1 MIDKLKSQIQQ
12 LLAGGFFHI
21 LFGNTLTKMVAF
33 ISSIVIVRLVSK
45 QDYAYLSY
53 ADNLYSYANLVAG
66 LGMSTAVL
74 KFCSGKNQKED
85 KAYMLFAMKYGNLFQ
100 IVVSLLIVIY
110 ANTVP
115 IPFPEARYLVT
126 MLALYP
132 VLTNVVTTIQNY
144 VRAHFDNKLY
154 VRMSVVQTIAVF
166 LCSVIFVLLI
176 GVSGIVVARYA
187 AIVLAIGVAWQFL
200 KIHMSGVQAEKLDWK
215 QIKAFLAM
223 AISMMIGNLF
233 SSMLAN
239 NEMAL
244 VNYLISD
251 EIVTANYRVANLIP
265 SQLTFITSSIVVYYF
280 PIIANMNR
288 GKTVW
293 NKVKKIGAL
302 TGGMIFAVTV
312 ILMIFS
318 PFIIQVAYGDRYN
331 DALDLFQ
338 LFWIVYAINAGFRM
352 IPLNMLP
359 ALGITKFNA
368 FLSMGTCLV
377 HVVIDYIFINVLG
390 ITGAG
395 IASAIVYLVSGAIGW
410 RYLYKVCAKEEVS
423 KTEE

>member
-154 VRMSVVQTIAVF
+154 VRMSVVQTISVF

-302 TGGMIFAVTV
+302 TGGLIFAVTV